1 MHSLNKDLNARFM
14 VHALQVYPHSN
25 YKKLEYEKFVTIAN
39 QSKSSHAFRVVV
51 SCYQF
56 NTHSTL
62 CS

>member
-51 SCYQF
+51 S
-56 NTHSTL
+56 
-62 CS
+62 